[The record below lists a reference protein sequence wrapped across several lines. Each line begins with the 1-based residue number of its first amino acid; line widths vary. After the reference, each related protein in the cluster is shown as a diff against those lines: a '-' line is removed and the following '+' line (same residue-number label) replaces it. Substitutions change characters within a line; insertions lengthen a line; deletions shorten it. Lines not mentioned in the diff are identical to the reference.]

1 MINTKKENEYSA
13 PIGNEKMRD
22 CDGETAA
29 ALRREIDAYFA
40 SVGVEYH
47 TVLSF
52 SDLHPIREDIMA
64 REDFCPQSVIMFL
77 LPYYA
82 GETENISRYA
92 ASLDYHMALDE
103 INRGLSEA
111 IHRVLPTCHMH
122 GYGDHSPI
130 DERHAALV
138 GGLGVLGLNGLI
150 INEKYGSYVFIGDL
164 VTDIE
169 PSIIGVAMPSEIKRC
184 EGCGICLASCPTG
197 ILRGEGNDC
206 LSAITQRKGELSD
219 EEVDMMR
226 KFNTVWGCDEC
237 QCHCPHNSAPVKT
250 PIEFFYRDRID
261 RLCSS
266 DLAAMDKQTLRNR
279 AFGWRGRRV
288 VERNLEKLGY

>member
-1 MINTKKENEYSA
+1 MDTKNDFICNAASA
-13 PIGNEKMRD
+13 QNSCECAEDM
-22 CDGETAA
+22 AA
-29 ALRREIDAYFA
+29 ILRREIDAFFA

-47 TVLSF
+47 AVLSF
-52 SDLHPIREDIMA
+52 SDLHHTREDIMA
-64 REDFCPQSVIMFL
+64 REDFCPRSVIMFL

-103 INRGLSEA
+103 INHGLSNV
-111 IHRVLPTCHMH
+111 IHRILPECHTH

-130 DERHAALV
+130 DERHAALI

-169 PSIIGVAMPSEIKRC
+169 PSLLGAIAPREIERC

-219 EEVDMMR
+219 EEVELMR

-237 QCHCPHNSAPVKT
+237 QCHCPHNSDPEKT
-250 PIEFFYRDRID
+250 PIEFFYRQRID
-261 RLCSS
+261 CLRST
-266 DLAAMDKQTLRNR
+266 DLAAMDKPALRSR

-288 VERNLEKLGY
+288 VERNLEELGY